1 MQQLMDDFEVT
12 TGETGTEVRMSKQLA
27 RELVA

>member
-12 TGETGTEVRMSKQLA
+12 TGDAGTEVRMSKRLA
-27 RELVA
+27 REMVA